1 MLLHANAQMNLG
13 DYPRASDNID
23 CCIALYRLFDV
34 RANVARAIN
43 MKGLIARKL
52 GRLME
57 SNEWFGKAAALNDEC
72 GFCRSACDN
81 RLNIAVNGY
90 KLGHLASSRDAL
102 TFVLEQYEMY
112 GSQANTCRTHIALGN
127 VHRLLSSFADARKH
141 LTQAYT
147 MATELKIPR
156 EECLALE
163 FLGDVLRDEGKP
175 AEARRYY
182 ARGMAIAVEIAPEG
196 DLVME
201 LKRREGEC
209 LVLDGQVASALPV
222 LAEARRHAAT
232 LGDRFEEG
240 VTVRCLAEAMFAVK
254 DHVSAQRYAEE
265 ACEILGAIEA
275 RLEHLTARIVAVNA
289 LLGRSENVDDDATPR
304 DLLDLAWDHALIAQ
318 SLAREIDV
326 ERWVDTVKRLQSRI
340 AKRRVEE
347 TRYAAPAVRKPGDAY
362 GGKDMII
369 AESRAMKEVLQAIEA
384 FAPYDEALLITGE
397 TGTGK
402 EIVARRVHEM
412 STRREGNFVA
422 VNVTAVPTTMFEREF
437 FGHRRGAFSGA
448 DNDCEGYAAEAN
460 SGTLF
465 LDEIGDMAKETQAKL
480 LRLLQDGSYTVLG
493 NPDEQRTNLRVIA
506 ATNKDLE
513 QAVIDG
519 KFREDLYYRLRILEI
534 NIPPLRKHPED
545 IVPLLEH
552 FLSQSAGRRVAATDY
567 FNRTSLNLL
576 QHYPWPGNAREVS
589 MVARRAHIS
598 LKIDGKVLVEIGSG
612 RDALV
617 LSGPGREAAAAAAAG
632 SVDDAKNLSRAR
644 LVLALEEAGG
654 NRTEAARLLGISR
667 GALYRRL
674 ERFGLE

>member
-1 MLLHANAQMNLG
+1 
-13 DYPRASDNID
+13 
-23 CCIALYRLFDV
+23 
-34 RANVARAIN
+34 
-43 MKGLIARKL
+43 
-52 GRLME
+52 
-57 SNEWFGKAAALNDEC
+57 
-72 GFCRSACDN
+72 
-81 RLNIAVNGY
+81 
-90 KLGHLASSRDAL
+90 
-102 TFVLEQYEMY
+102 
-112 GSQANTCRTHIALGN
+112 
-127 VHRLLSSFADARKH
+127 
-141 LTQAYT
+141 
-147 MATELKIPR
+147 MATELRIPR

-201 LKRREGEC
+201 LRRREGEC
-209 LVLDGQVASALPV
+209 LVLEGQVASALPV
-222 LAEARRHAAT
+222 LAEARRHAAK

-240 VTVRCLAEAMFAVK
+240 VTVRCLAEAMLAVK
-254 DHVSAQRYAEE
+254 DHAGALRYAEE
-265 ACEILGAIEA
+265 SCEILGAVEA
-275 RLEHLTARIVAVNA
+275 RLEHLAARIVAVNA
-289 LLGRSENVDDDATPR
+289 LLGRSENVNDDATPR
-304 DLLDLAWDHALIAQ
+304 DLLDQAWDHALIAQ
-318 SLAREIDV
+318 SLAREVDV
-326 ERWVDTVKRLQSRI
+326 EQWVESVKRLQSRI

-347 TRYAAPAVRKPGDAY
+347 ARYAAPAVRQIGDTY
-362 GGKDMII
+362 GGKDIII

-384 FAPYDEALLITGE
+384 FAPYDEALLIMGE

-402 EIVARRVHEM
+402 EVVARRIHEM

-422 VNVTAVPTTMFEREF
+422 VNVTAVPTSMFEREF

-448 DNDCEGYAAEAN
+448 DNDCEGYAAEADG
-460 SGTLF
+460 GTLF

-493 NPDEQRTNLRVIA
+493 NPDEKRTNLRVVA

-519 KFREDLYYRLRILEI
+519 KFREDLFYRLRILEI
-534 NIPPLRKHPED
+534 NIPPLRKHPDD

-617 LSGPGREAAAAAAAG
+617 LSGPGKEAAAAAAAG
-632 SVDDAKNLSRAR
+632 ATDDASELSRAR
-644 LVLALEEAGG
+644 LVLAIEEAGG

-674 ERFGLE
+674 ERFGLD

>member
-1 MLLHANAQMNLG
+1 MTLFRIFEMPAYVAKMANAKGLLCKRQGRILDSIKWFNRAATVNAENGFDRNYCDNQLNIGVAFYKIGALSKSAQCLG
-13 DYPRASDNID
+13 DT
-23 CCIALYRLFDV
+23 L
-34 RANVARAIN
+34 
-43 MKGLIARKL
+43 
-52 GRLME
+52 
-57 SNEWFGKAAALNDEC
+57 
-72 GFCRSACDN
+72 
-81 RLNIAVNGY
+81 
-90 KLGHLASSRDAL
+90 SRYIEFNSE
-102 TFVLEQYEMY
+102 TH
-112 GSQANTCRTHIALGN
+112 TCRTHIALGN
-127 VHRLLSSFADARKH
+127 VHRLLQSFSEARKH

-156 EECLALE
+156 EECLSLE
-163 FLGDVLRDEGKP
+163 FLGDVFRDEGK
-175 AEARRYY
+175 AGEARRYY
-182 ARGMAIAVEIAPEG
+182 ARGMAIAIVIAPEG

-201 LKRREGEC
+201 LRRREGEC
-209 LVLDGQVASALPV
+209 LVIEGQVASALPV
-222 LAEARRHAAT
+222 LAEARRHAVT

-240 VTVRCLAEAMFAVK
+240 VTVRCLGEAMIAIK
-254 DHVSAQRYAEE
+254 DHAGAQRYAEE
-265 ACEILGAIEA
+265 ACEILGVVEA
-275 RLEHLTARIVAVNA
+275 RLEHLAARVVAVNA
-289 LLGRSENVDDDATPR
+289 LLGRSENVDDGMPPR

-326 ERWVDTVKRLQSRI
+326 EHWVNAVKRLQSRI

-347 TRYAAPAVRKPGDAY
+347 ARYAAPAVRQMGDTY
-362 GGKDMII
+362 GGKGVII

-402 EIVARRVHEM
+402 ELVAQRVHEM

-422 VNVTAVPTTMFEREF
+422 VNVTAVPTSMFEREF

-460 SGTLF
+460 GGTLF
-465 LDEIGDMAKETQAKL
+465 LDEIGDMARETQAKL

-493 NPDEQRTNLRVIA
+493 NPDERRTDLRVVA

-519 KFREDLYYRLRILEI
+519 KFREDLYYRLCILEI

-552 FLSQSAGRRVAATDY
+552 FLSQSAGRRVAATDF

-598 LKIDGKVLVEIGSG
+598 LKIDGKVLVEFGSG

-617 LSGPGREAAAAAAAG
+617 LSGPGKEAAAAAAG
-632 SVDDAKNLSRAR
+632 SADDAKDLPRAR

-674 ERFGLE
+674 ERFDLE